1 MLRHGESVW
10 NKDNRFTGWKD
21 VTLSPNGIE
30 EAKAAGQSLKEHGYQ
45 FDRVYTSV
53 LKRSILTYNQVA
65 DVLDCHHLP
74 VSFFFFNLLTLTV
87 IMKGL

>member
-10 NKDNRFTGWKD
+10 NKENRFTGWKD

-30 EAKAAGQSLKEHGYQ
+30 EAKAAGQVLKEQGYQ
-45 FDRVYTSV
+45 FDRVYTSL

-65 DVLDCHHLP
+65 DILDSHHLP
-74 VSFFFFNLLTLTV
+74 VIFSSSFIPITL
-87 IMKGL
+87 IGL